1 MINVAN
7 KMYTLSE
14 IRKLYPIN
22 NNIPKSIEAK
32 ERIREFVKRMNKW
45 QRINKQLNDE
55 TLLANELLNDE
66 GKEWWE

>member
-1 MINVAN
+1 
-7 KMYTLSE
+7 MYTLSE